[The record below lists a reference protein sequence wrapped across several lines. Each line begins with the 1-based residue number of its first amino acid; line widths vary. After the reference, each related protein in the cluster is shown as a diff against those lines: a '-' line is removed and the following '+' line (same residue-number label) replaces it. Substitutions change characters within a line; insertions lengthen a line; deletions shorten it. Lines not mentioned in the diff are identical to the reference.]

1 MLFQAF
7 RLWGRHRDLPA
18 RLLHEINAWVNRLI
32 VRVGSLGTKS
42 TESMKKSYLATYRE
56 TKNTD
61 VIKTPDFNLLISI
74 SLKTSLE
81 IVFLFL
87 STISWFKIQW
97 NPVTTDTNGTC
108 HCVRIKEGLR
118 KQSRTHVLST
128 WIYEGTT
135 NDWITKPRKWN
146 LYNGKQ
152 KTSWN
157 SLFQA
162 SLRVPAPSP
171 LFFLCR
177 GEGAATRRLV
187 PGSQIVGKTRK

>member
-7 RLWGRHRDLPA
+7 GLWRLAQRDLRA
-18 RLLHEINAWVNRLI
+18 RLHEMNAWVNRLI
-32 VRVGSLGTKS
+32 VRVGSLGIKS
-42 TESMKKSYLATYRE
+42 TESMKKSYSATYRQ

-61 VIKTPDFNLLISI
+61 VIKTPDFHLLISI
-74 SLKTSLE
+74 SLQTSLE

-128 WIYEGTT
+128 WIYQGTT
-135 NDWITKPRKWN
+135 NDWSTKPRKWN
-146 LYNGKQ
+146 L
-152 KTSWN
+152 
-157 SLFQA
+157 
-162 SLRVPAPSP
+162 
-171 LFFLCR
+171 
-177 GEGAATRRLV
+177 
-187 PGSQIVGKTRK
+187 

>member
-7 RLWGRHRDLPA
+7 RLWGLAQRDLRA
-18 RLLHEINAWVNRLI
+18 RLHEMNAWVNRLI
-32 VRVGSLGTKS
+32 VRVGSLGIKS
-42 TESMKKSYLATYRE
+42 TQSMKKSYSATYQE

-61 VIKTPDFNLLISI
+61 VIKITDFNLLISI
-74 SLKTSLE
+74 FLQTSLE

-108 HCVRIKEGLR
+108 HCVRIKRGLW

-128 WIYEGTT
+128 SIYEGTT
-135 NDWITKPRKWN
+135 NDSSTKPREWN

-157 SLFQA
+157 SPFQA

-171 LFFLCR
+171 PRFSFVGGR
-177 GEGAATRRLV
+177 VRLH
-187 PGSQIVGKTRK
+187 VG